1 MPLWTLRPARRV
13 AWSVAWACL
22 ASLPLPT
29 AAADNER
36 AHLAQQRRQL
46 SEAFAAEERLC
57 TQRFA
62 VTACVDALGLRRREA
77 LAPLRERELQLD
89 EAERVQRA
97 AERLAAIA
105 AKRAA
110 AASAPPDPSAA
121 APELRVRPAAP
132 AASRPAPRPRDDG
145 DERAAQAEQRQR
157 QAQQRRE
164 EAAAAQQ
171 RVQRRQHERDAGGRK
186 SDPLPVP
193 APASAPRR

>member
-1 MPLWTLRPARRV
+1 MLRKPLLILLPAWWL
-13 AWSVAWACL
+13 AGLPCSSVA
-22 ASLPLPT
+22 
-29 AAADNER
+29 ADDER
-36 AHLAQQRRQL
+36 ARLVQQRRQL
-46 SEAFAAEERLC
+46 SEAFSAEERTC

-62 VTACVDALGLRRREA
+62 VTACVDALRLRRREA

-97 AERLAAIA
+97 AERRAAIA

-110 AASAPPDPSAA
+110 AASAPPAASAA
-121 APELRVRPAAP
+121 VPELRVRQAAP

-145 DERAAQAEQRQR
+145 EERAAQAEQRQR
-157 QAQQRRE
+157 QTQQRRE

-171 RVQRRQHERDAGGRK
+171 RVQRRRDERGASGRK
-186 SDPLPVP
+186 SDALPVP